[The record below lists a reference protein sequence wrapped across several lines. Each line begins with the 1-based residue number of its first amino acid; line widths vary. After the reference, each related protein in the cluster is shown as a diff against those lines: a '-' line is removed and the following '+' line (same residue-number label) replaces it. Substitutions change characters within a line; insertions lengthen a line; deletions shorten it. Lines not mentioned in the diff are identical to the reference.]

1 VCVSFYVY
9 RLFSGEKRERLE
21 SKFVV
26 VVGRD
31 LLSCVSS
38 TSRERRE
45 RKNQKNL

>member
-1 VCVSFYVY
+1 MCVSFYVY

-26 VVGRD
+26 VGRD

-38 TSRERRE
+38 TSRERNE
-45 RKNQKNL
+45 KKSEKM